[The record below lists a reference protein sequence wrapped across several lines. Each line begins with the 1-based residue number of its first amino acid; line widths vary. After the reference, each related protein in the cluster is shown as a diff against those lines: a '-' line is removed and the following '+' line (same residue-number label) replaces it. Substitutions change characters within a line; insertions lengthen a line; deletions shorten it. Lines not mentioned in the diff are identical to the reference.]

1 MKRITIGGK
10 EYTFKF
16 SVAASLYHECTET
29 ILDGYAMS
37 GKMSASAEENDA
49 EAMLKELVSTMANIP
64 TRASILFYSGL
75 LEYHGKRGDG
85 SINSLAEAEDL
96 LVDYL
101 EEKQDENGNWTVSFA
116 DVLAEMMEIMYEDNF
131 FALIGLNK
139 VVSQAEEPAE
149 NKPKR
154 RKRSKVGESTSTN

>member
-37 GKMSASAEENDA
+37 GKMSASAEGNDA
-49 EAMLKELVSTMANIP
+49 ETMLKELVSTMANIP
-64 TRASILFYSGL
+64 TRATILFYSGL

-85 SINSLAEAEDL
+85 SINSLADAEEL
-96 LVDYL
+96 LTDYL
-101 EEKQDENGNWTVSFA
+101 EEKQDENGNWTISFS
-116 DVLAEMMEIMYEDNF
+116 DVLSEMMDIMYEDNF
-131 FALIGLNK
+131 FGLIGLDK
-139 VVSQAEEPAE
+139 ITRQTED
-149 NKPKR
+149 KPKR
-154 RKRSKVGESTSTN
+154 RKRSKAGESTSTN